1 MEGRFSYLWYEKLGV
16 DFSITLHLL
25 KRVSTPKN
33 NFYGPH
39 GTYITYILYSIQLY
53 QFFGSQKL
61 ICIKENL
68 RITSTVSQDLCGC
81 RFYLFLSCKK
91 AVRQPKTRHCMR
103 KVIYPKYSKHWPYTL
118 AHTID
123 CVCSKMLNHGL
134 FQSLFKLISC
144 LKHWIVRHV
153 LAYSNFI
160 FEF

>member
-1 MEGRFSYLWYEKLGV
+1 MEERFSYLWHEKLGV

-39 GTYITYILYSIQLY
+39 GTYTLHTYILYSIQLY

-103 KVIYPKYSKHWPYTL
+103 KTPLWQYFLGSVLGWRVEISGWEEGEGSWL
-118 AHTID
+118 
-123 CVCSKMLNHGL
+123 CVQYIHL
-134 FQSLFKLISC
+134 
-144 LKHWIVRHV
+144 
-153 LAYSNFI
+153 
-160 FEF
+160 ET